1 MNQNK
6 LKHEDNSFYDTNR
19 ITLAINS
26 QFRTNTNNLFTS
38 NNEIFDVESSELIK
52 VRIYLFKILI
62 SDCDFIQ
69 NYNSLKRKE
78 NINVDFSELPEKTK
92 FDLLIKNFF
101 YVIILWKKLKSEK
114 ENIFN
119 EYLILKRENEDQI
132 RKQEFIVNEQLE
144 KFQQET
150 DKYKCLY
157 DESKSMHEFLNEKNV
172 KIFKSC

>member
-101 YVIILWKKLKSEK
+101 YVIIL
-114 ENIFN
+114 
-119 EYLILKRENEDQI
+119 
-132 RKQEFIVNEQLE
+132 
-144 KFQQET
+144 
-150 DKYKCLY
+150 
-157 DESKSMHEFLNEKNV
+157 
-172 KIFKSC
+172 